1 MLFVNMV
8 GMRATLD
15 MSSTARINI
24 GVLQPLNAFVLRGQ
38 ELALVD
44 VGMEMGL
51 VVEMGL
57 GGLEH

>member
-44 VGMEMGL
+44 VWVEVGL
-51 VVEMGL
+51 EMGL